1 MEKEKLKRMFEENE
15 AELIRLDEIEE
26 GYRQNPD
33 IERDKRIQLLVSLE
47 DTRQRRLRLREKLL
61 KEMVDEVM
69 S

>member
-15 AELIRLDEIEE
+15 AELLRLDEIEE